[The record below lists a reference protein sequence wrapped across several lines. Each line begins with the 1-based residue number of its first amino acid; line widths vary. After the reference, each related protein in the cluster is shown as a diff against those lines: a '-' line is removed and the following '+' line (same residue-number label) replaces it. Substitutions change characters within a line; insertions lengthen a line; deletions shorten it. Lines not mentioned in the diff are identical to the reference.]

1 MKLGINIRNWGPYA
15 TRETLFEC
23 AQIADRSTLDS
34 IWLNDHIGFP
44 PGEWNNELNLPD
56 EVGTILD
63 PLGVV
68 TFLAAATNR
77 ISIGTGV
84 LVIPYR
90 PKLLTAKWV
99 ATIQVLSN
107 ERFLMGVG
115 PGYLSEEFTAL
126 GVDRS
131 KRGKITD
138 EMLEFL
144 HKAFDDGVITKNGQE
159 LALLPCP
166 ARPPFYIGGAPHVA
180 IQRALR
186 LGEGWIPVGMLPSE
200 LKPHIDDGN
209 QQAAAAGRT
218 PLEVIAMKTLPL
230 DDPPAAINLAV
241 SYREAGATHLVH
253 TQDYET
259 PSDYQAIVDQI
270 TGSVQPAVA

>member
-1 MKLGINIRNWGPYA
+1 MKLGINIRNWGPQA
-15 TRETLFEC
+15 TPEILFEC

-44 PGEWNNELNLPD
+44 PGDWDNKFGMPD

-63 PLGVV
+63 PLGVL
-68 TFLAAATNR
+68 TFLAAATCR
-77 ISIGTGV
+77 ISLGTGV

-90 PKLLTAKWV
+90 PKILTAKWV

-115 PGYLSEEFTAL
+115 PGHMAEEFRAL
-126 GVDRS
+126 GVDRT

-138 EMLEFL
+138 EMLTFL
-144 HKAFDDGVITKNGQE
+144 HKAFDDGLISENGQE
-159 LALLPCP
+159 LALLPRP
-166 ARPPFYIGGAPHVA
+166 ERPPFYIGGGPSVA
-180 IQRALR
+180 IPRAVR
-186 LGEGWIPVGMLPSE
+186 LGDGWMPVGFSATD

-209 QQAAAAGRT
+209 RQAADAGR
-218 PLEVIAMKTLPL
+218 PALEVIAMKTLPL
-230 DDPPAAINLAV
+230 EDPQAAIEMA
-241 SYREAGATHLVH
+241 SAYRDVGVTHLVH

-259 PSDYQAIVDQI
+259 AADYQAIVDQV
-270 TGSVQPAVA
+270 TGFVQPEIG